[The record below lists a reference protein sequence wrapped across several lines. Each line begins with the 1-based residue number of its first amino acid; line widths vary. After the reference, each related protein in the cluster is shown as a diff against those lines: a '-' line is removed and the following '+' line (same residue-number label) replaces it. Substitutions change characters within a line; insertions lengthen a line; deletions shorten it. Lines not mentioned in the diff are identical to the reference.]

1 MSKLLTIA
9 ITLMAAGFSY
19 AGFIQCYEETAPLWI
34 FMSWFGGFFS
44 AVLGFNA
51 LKE

>member
-1 MSKLLTIA
+1 MDKMLTIA
-9 ITLMAAGFSY
+9 ITLMAAGLSY
-19 AGFIQCYEETAPLWI
+19 IGFIQCYEETAPIWI
-34 FMSWFGGFFS
+34 AMTWFGGFFS